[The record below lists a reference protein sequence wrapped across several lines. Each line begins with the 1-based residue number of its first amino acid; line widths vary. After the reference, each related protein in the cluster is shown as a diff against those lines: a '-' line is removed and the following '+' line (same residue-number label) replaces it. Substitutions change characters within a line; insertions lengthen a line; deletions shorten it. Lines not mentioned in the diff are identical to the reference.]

1 MTAVFERLLGRA
13 PPGLPERTRRAIL
26 QQEVEAERLIGWAQL
41 AVLALFAALY
51 FGGPQPFVAD
61 GGFSA
66 APWALAAYFV
76 VTLARIRLCR
86 GPRVPVW
93 LPGASALADMALL
106 LGLIWSFH
114 LQYGQPPAFYLKAPT
129 LFYAFIFI
137 ALRALRFDPLH
148 VLLTGAA
155 AALGWLL
162 LVGYALWSDPA
173 ALTRDYVAYMT
184 SSTALIGAEV
194 DKIAS
199 IAVATLVMGLALA
212 RGRRLLFAAA
222 AEREAAQDLSRF
234 FAPEVARRITG
245 AATRIAPGQG
255 ELRMA
260 AILHCDLRGF
270 TRLAMGMPPCALM
283 ALLAEYQA
291 RMVAAIRR
299 HGGGVDK
306 FLGDGIMAT
315 FGAAMATSTYAADA
329 ARAAEAMIAE
339 GMRWNAERIAAGL
352 PPLGFGVTLAV
363 GPVVFGAVGDE
374 SRLEFTVIGDA
385 VNLAAKLDKQT
396 KIEKA
401 LILATADALALAR
414 EQGYAPR
421 GPVEIR
427 PMRKVEGVDAP
438 LDLAVLAA

>member
-1 MTAVFERLLGRA
+1 MLLGPA
-13 PPGLPERTRRAIL
+13 TAGPPERTRRAIRR
-26 QQEVEAERLIGWAQL
+26 QEAEAERLIGWAQL
-41 AVLALFAALY
+41 CVLALFAGLWLAA
-51 FGGPQPFVAD
+51 PPSFVAD
-61 GGFSA
+61 DAFSA
-66 APWALAAYFV
+66 VPYALAAYLAI
-76 VTLARIRLCR
+76 TLGRIGLCR
-86 GPRVPVW
+86 GERVPAW

-114 LQYGQPPAFYLKAPT
+114 LQYGQEPAFYLKAPT
-129 LFYAFIFI
+129 LFYVFIFI

-155 AALGWLL
+155 AAAGWLL
-162 LVGYALWSDPA
+162 LAGYALWSDPS

-194 DKIAS
+194 DKVVSILVAS
-199 IAVATLVMGLALA
+199 AVMGLALA
-212 RGRRLLFAAA
+212 RGRRLLFSAA
-222 AEREAAQDLSRF
+222 AERAAAADLSRF
-234 FAPEVARRITG
+234 FAPEIARRIT
-245 AATRIAPGQG
+245 ASETRIAPGQG

-260 AILHCDLRGF
+260 AILHVDLRGF
-270 TRLAMGMPPCALM
+270 TRIAMAMAPCALM

-291 RMVAAIRR
+291 RMVGAIHRC
-299 HGGGVDK
+299 GGSVDK

-315 FGAAMATSTYAADA
+315 FGAAMPTASYAADA
-329 ARAAEAMIAE
+329 MRAAEAIVEE
-339 GMRWNAERIAAGL
+339 GRRWNGERVLAGL
-352 PPLGFGVTLAV
+352 PPLGLGVTLAV

-374 SRLEFTVIGDA
+374 TRLEFTVIGDA

-401 LILATADALALAR
+401 QILAPADALALAR

-427 PMRKVEGVDAP
+427 PMRKVEGVEAP